1 MIVLAVENS
10 IANLEKLEAC
20 IQYNLPYAQ
29 IHGFVNGASAM
40 EWAETHP
47 VDIVF
52 AQYNPEDEVADG
64 AEGAVAAKQL
74 YADGKCKNII
84 LCADSISF
92 SMSAWNS
99 DASFFY
105 LKPVSNK
112 KIWMGLE
119 KLRYPISPG
128 RMMYGKGGIENHLTK
143 EDKEFPKKYIFEEE
157 DEFM

>member
-20 IQYNLPYAQ
+20 IQYNLPYAE
-29 IHGFVNGASAM
+29 IHGFVNGVPAI
-40 EWAETHP
+40 EWAEKHP

-52 AQYNPEDEVADG
+52 AQHNPEDEEVDG
-64 AEGAVAAKQL
+64 AEGAVAAARL

-92 SMSAWNS
+92 AMSAWNS

-112 KIWMGLE
+112 KIWMGLN

-128 RMMYGKGGIENHLTK
+128 RMMHDKGGIENHLT
-143 EDKEFPKKYIFEEE
+143 EE
-157 DEFM
+157 DTS